1 MFANDDNE
9 KNIKT
14 YAALLQDIR
23 EGKESTNEK
32 SLSEELDDILFDL
45 TESDLNQLSEGPFKG
60 LGKILM
66 KRKLKKQYKK
76 SDIPKIFNDDPTD
89 KNSLVYGKSP
99 EEINQK
105 ASDYYHGNWVMKDR
119 VKKASDRLSRPA
131 QKGSSEYVKTKPL
144 FKKR

>member
-32 SLSEELDDILFDL
+32 SLSEELDNILFNL

-76 SDIPKIFNDDPTD
+76 SDLANFN
-89 KNSLVYGKSP
+89 NSGIDTSGKTP
-99 EEINQK
+99 DEIRQMQ
-105 ASDYYHGNWVMKDR
+105 SDYYHDNMDKAAR
-119 VKKASDRLSRPA
+119 AKKATVRLSRPA
-131 QKGSSEYVKTKPL
+131 QKGSVKTKPL

>member
-32 SLSEELDDILFDL
+32 SLSEELDNILFDL

-66 KRKLKKQYKK
+66 KRKLKKQYK
-76 SDIPKIFNDDPTD
+76 
-89 KNSLVYGKSP
+89 NS
-99 EEINQK
+99 
-105 ASDYYHGNWVMKDR
+105 
-119 VKKASDRLSRPA
+119 
-131 QKGSSEYVKTKPL
+131 
-144 FKKR
+144 

>member
-1 MFANDDNE
+1 MFANDNNE

-60 LGKILM
+60 LGNLGKILM
-66 KRKLKKQYKK
+66 KRKLKKQFRK
-76 SDIPKIFNDDPTD
+76 SDLANFD
-89 KNSLVYGKSP
+89 NSGIDTSGKTP
-99 EEINQK
+99 DEIRQMQ
-105 ASDYYHGNWVMKDR
+105 SDYYHDNMDKAAR
-119 VKKASDRLSRPA
+119 AKKAIGRLSRPA
-131 QKGSSEYVKTKPL
+131 QKGSVKTKPL

>member
-60 LGKILM
+60 LGGFLM
-66 KRKLKKQYKK
+66 RKKLDTAFRK
-76 SDIPKIFNDDPTD
+76 SDLANFD
-89 KNSLVYGKSP
+89 NSGIDTSGKTP
-99 EEINQK
+99 DEIRQMQ
-105 ASDYYHGNWVMKDR
+105 SDYYHDNMDKAAR
-119 VKKASDRLSRPA
+119 AKKAIGRLSRPA
-131 QKGSSEYVKTKPL
+131 QKGSVKTKPL